1 MWFISYEVIK
11 GHLKSL
17 PVVFSGHIEV
27 IFKKMSLT
35 PKFEFIMRFYCR
47 IRNLQLLTVALFL
60 GTLVPERSIPSI
72 SSRLIMVFKNCPQGL
87 PLKFQGASFGAIKFF
102 WGEIF
107 IGSLTGNGPEITI
120 IIYSSRVFRP
130 NVTYMACC
138 WGSVLTE
145 ISVTWV
151 MALKCQKKVRA
162 SSRKKAQLL
171 RSVFWRKDP

>member
-1 MWFISYEVIK
+1 M
-11 GHLKSL
+11 
-17 PVVFSGHIEV
+17 
-27 IFKKMSLT
+27 
-35 PKFEFIMRFYCR
+35 
-47 IRNLQLLTVALFL
+47 
-60 GTLVPERSIPSI
+60 GTLVPERSISSI

-107 IGSLTGNGPEITI
+107 IGSLTGSGPEITI

-171 RSVFWRKDP
+171 NSILAFQWIVYAFVKKWYRGMDFWDFWNTKT

>member
-1 MWFISYEVIK
+1 
-11 GHLKSL
+11 
-17 PVVFSGHIEV
+17 
-27 IFKKMSLT
+27 
-35 PKFEFIMRFYCR
+35 
-47 IRNLQLLTVALFL
+47 
-60 GTLVPERSIPSI
+60 
-72 SSRLIMVFKNCPQGL
+72 MVFKNCPQGL

-107 IGSLTGNGPEITI
+107 IGSLTGSEPEITI

-171 RSVFWRKDP
+171 SWFYRGKIGMNDQTQHTMIHCYWRHADIFIDVTSIHSRDYASTYFLQKQNLYSPSFIFTSGKGWT

>member
-1 MWFISYEVIK
+1 M
-11 GHLKSL
+11 
-17 PVVFSGHIEV
+17 
-27 IFKKMSLT
+27 
-35 PKFEFIMRFYCR
+35 
-47 IRNLQLLTVALFL
+47 
-60 GTLVPERSIPSI
+60 GTLVPERSISSI

-107 IGSLTGNGPEITI
+107 IGSLTGSGPEITI

-171 RSVFWRKDP
+171 KRWNCKAKTLPFERFKTMYISELKLNLILFKVRMNFRQRLIFCFRQA